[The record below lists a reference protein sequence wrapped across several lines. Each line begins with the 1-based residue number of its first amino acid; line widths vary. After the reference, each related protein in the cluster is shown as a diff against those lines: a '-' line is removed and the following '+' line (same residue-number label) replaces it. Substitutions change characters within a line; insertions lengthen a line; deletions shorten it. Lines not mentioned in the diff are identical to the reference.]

1 MKRIGVD
8 VGGTFTDLIY
18 VDDEAGT
25 IRVHKLPTTPD
36 DPSQGTIQG
45 VKELA
50 EEAGADPSTLDQV
63 FHGTTIA
70 TNIVI
75 EHTGAKVGMLTTEG
89 YRDIL
94 HIARHKKPLNF
105 SNYQDLP
112 WQAFPVVRRRYRL
125 TVPERITGDGS
136 ILVPLDEERAR
147 EQVRALKEAGV
158 EAVCVCFLFSF
169 LNPEHERRVAE
180 IVREEFPEA
189 FLSVSSEVI
198 PQYREYE
205 RFSTVGLNAYVGPKV
220 ASYVANLGKEL
231 EALGVRSGLHLM
243 TSASGVATS
252 EAAIERPVNLLMSG
266 PVAGVVGGIWA
277 GKQAGYDNV
286 ITLDVGGTSADIGLA
301 QEGRLRMKHLLD
313 TKVGPY
319 QAMIPMADVDTIGAG
334 GGSIA
339 YVDAG
344 GIFRVGPRS
353 AGAVPGPAAYGR
365 GGTEA
370 TATDAMVNL
379 GWLLP
384 EAFLGGGM
392 SLDREKARAAFA
404 DGPAEALGMSVE
416 EASMGAVQIL
426 SHSMV
431 QSIEENSVRKGFDP
445 RDFAL
450 VAEGGAGPLFA
461 VPIAIE
467 VGTPHV
473 VVPPY
478 PGICAAMGLVATDMV
493 YEYAATTYQKLSTL
507 DAASLQSRFE
517 ELEAQASE
525 QLAAD
530 GIETDRV
537 VVQRIVEARYLGQG
551 YELRVDV
558 GSGTIDDAWVE
569 KLRADFHDIHE
580 REYSRRFEDS
590 DIEVP
595 NIRVR
600 GIGLMPELV
609 TPEVEA
615 GGESAD
621 DALRHE
627 ADAWFLVEGSLE
639 QVPTRYYDREA
650 LRAGNRLSGPAIVN
664 QYDSTTVIPPGIDAH
679 VDRFGNIVIEVGASA
694 QARAIASVSATHR
707 VRHDE
712 PGGVSV
718 SSVEYELGKHPGPPE
733 LERVDVD
740 PITMRVLGGAFH
752 AIAKE
757 MSGVLFR
764 MSYSSIIRE
773 SEDLGAGIFDA
784 QGRELCES
792 DSTPMHIGSLPWY
805 IRGFMRHL
813 EGKLVEGD
821 VIIHN
826 HPYFGA
832 SHSPDIA
839 VAVPIFW
846 EDELMGFA
854 AVTAH
859 VLDVGGSFPGINAD
873 AFDVYAEA
881 KIYDGL
887 RWYQA
892 GELNEDL
899 DKMIF
904 DNVRTE
910 TMNRGDMNAMMAAC
924 QLGRDRM
931 LRLYQRYGV
940 DTVMSAAYDWMDYSE
955 RMLREQIRALPGRRV
970 QGADG
975 LARRRRAEPRR
986 AASRRDEGDRRGRRD
1001 HDRPD
1006 GLERGGADRLQRPVR
1021 GVAPRRAPTTPS
1033 ARSCS
1038 TR

>member
-18 VDDEAGT
+18 VDDEAGV

-45 VKELA
+45 LKELA
-50 EEAGADPSTLDQV
+50 AEAGAEPSSLDQV

-75 EHTGAKVGMLTTEG
+75 EHTGARVGMLTTEG

-112 WQAFPVVRRRYRL
+112 WQAYPVVRRRDRL
-125 TVPERITGDGS
+125 TVPERVTGDGAV
-136 ILVPLDEERAR
+136 LVPLDEERAR

-169 LNPEHERRVAE
+169 LNPDHERRVAE

-189 FLSVSSEVI
+189 FLSVSSEVL

-220 ASYVANLGKEL
+220 ASYVARLGEEL

-252 EAAIERPVNLLMSG
+252 EAAIRRPVNLLMSG

-319 QAMIPMADVDTIGAG
+319 QAMIPMVDVDTIGAG

-344 GIFRVGPRS
+344 GIYRVGPRS

-365 GGTEA
+365 GGTQA
-370 TATDAMVNL
+370 TATDALVNL

-392 SLDREKARAAFA
+392 SLDAEKARAAFA
-404 DGPAEALGMSVE
+404 DGPAAALGMSVE

-426 SHSMV
+426 THSMV

-450 VAEGGAGPLFA
+450 VAEGGAGPVFA
-461 VPIAIE
+461 VPIALE
-467 VGTPHV
+467 VGTPNV
-473 VVPPY
+473 VVPPH
-478 PGICAAMGLVATDMV
+478 PGIAAAMGLVATDMV
-493 YEYAATTYQKLSTL
+493 YEYGATTYQRLSKL

-517 ELEAQASE
+517 ELEALAAA
-525 QLAAD
+525 QLADD
-530 GIETDRV
+530 GIEADRIV
-537 VVQRIVEARYLGQG
+537 IQRIAEARYLGQG

-558 GSGTIDDAWVE
+558 GSGTIDEAWVE
-569 KLRADFHDIHE
+569 RLRADFHDIHE
-580 REYSRRFEDS
+580 REYSRRFEES

-600 GIGLMPELV
+600 GIGLMPELS
-609 TPEVEA
+609 TPEVQA
-615 GGESAD
+615 GDASAD
-621 DALRHE
+621 HALRHE
-627 ADAWFLVEGSLE
+627 GEAWFLVEGSLE

-650 LRAGNRLSGPAIVN
+650 LEAGNRLVGPAIVN
-664 QYDSTTVIPPGIDAH
+664 QYDSTTVIPPGVEAH
-679 VDRFGNIVIEVGASA
+679 VDRFGNIVIEVG
-694 QARAIASVSATHR
+694 VSAG
-707 VRHDE
+707 VR
-712 PGGVSV
+712 
-718 SSVEYELGKHPGPPE
+718 
-733 LERVDVD
+733 
-740 PITMRVLGGAFH
+740 
-752 AIAKE
+752 
-757 MSGVLFR
+757 
-764 MSYSSIIRE
+764 
-773 SEDLGAGIFDA
+773 AG
-784 QGRELCES
+784 S
-792 DSTPMHIGSLPWY
+792 
-805 IRGFMRHL
+805 
-813 EGKLVEGD
+813 
-821 VIIHN
+821 
-826 HPYFGA
+826 
-832 SHSPDIA
+832 
-839 VAVPIFW
+839 
-846 EDELMGFA
+846 A
-854 AVTAH
+854 ATVTA
-859 VLDVGGSFPGINAD
+859 S
-873 AFDVYAEA
+873 E
-881 KIYDGL
+881 
-887 RWYQA
+887 
-892 GELNEDL
+892 
-899 DKMIF
+899 
-904 DNVRTE
+904 
-910 TMNRGDMNAMMAAC
+910 
-924 QLGRDRM
+924 
-931 LRLYQRYGV
+931 GV
-940 DTVMSAAYDWMDYSE
+940 
-955 RMLREQIRALPGRRV
+955 
-970 QGADG
+970 
-975 LARRRRAEPRR
+975 
-986 AASRRDEGDRRGRRD
+986 
-1001 HDRPD
+1001 
-1006 GLERGGADRLQRPVR
+1006 
-1021 GVAPRRAPTTPS
+1021 
-1033 ARSCS
+1033 
-1038 TR
+1038 